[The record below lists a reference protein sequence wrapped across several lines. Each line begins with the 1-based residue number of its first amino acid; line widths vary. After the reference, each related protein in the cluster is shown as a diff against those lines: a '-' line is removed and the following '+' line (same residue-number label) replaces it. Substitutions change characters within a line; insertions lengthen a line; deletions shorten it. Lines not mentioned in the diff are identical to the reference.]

1 MTDKL
6 KVLFVCTANRMR
18 SRTAETLYEN
28 DRRFEVRS
36 AGTSMLAE
44 RVVDEDILSWA
55 DWIVVMEEAHRRRIQ
70 RNFRKTVKNKVI
82 ISLDIPDIYY
92 YMDPTL
98 MRDIKARFE
107 EAYTRNRR

>member
-1 MTDKL
+1 MADKL

-18 SRTAETLYEN
+18 SRTAETMYEN

-36 AGTSMLAE
+36 AGTSMLADQ
-44 RVVDEDILSWA
+44 VVDEEILSWA
-55 DWIVVMEEAHRRRIQ
+55 EWIVVMEDAHRRRIQ
-70 RNFRKTVKNKVI
+70 RKFRDIVKNKVI
-82 ISLDIPDIYY
+82 LTLDIPDIYF

-107 EAYTRNRR
+107 DAYTRNRR